1 MSMTNK
7 EKAAVRSNFY
17 EVIENGLGAV
27 VDVIGVEPVA
37 DGLLLHLANGG
48 FAEVSVT
55 VKDETKFS
63 LEKARNAYAE
73 KCTKAAERA
82 EKARLAAEEA
92 ERKALEK
99 AAKATEKVTEKVS
112 EKEDK

>member
-27 VDVIGVEPVA
+27 ADVIGVEPVA
-37 DGLLLHLANGG
+37 DGLLIHLANGG

-63 LEKARNAYAE
+63 LEKARAEYAE
-73 KCTKAAERA
+73 KCAKAAERA
-82 EKARLAAEEA
+82 EKARLAAEET

-99 AAKATEKVTEKVS
+99 AAKAAEKAS
-112 EKEDK
+112 EKEGK